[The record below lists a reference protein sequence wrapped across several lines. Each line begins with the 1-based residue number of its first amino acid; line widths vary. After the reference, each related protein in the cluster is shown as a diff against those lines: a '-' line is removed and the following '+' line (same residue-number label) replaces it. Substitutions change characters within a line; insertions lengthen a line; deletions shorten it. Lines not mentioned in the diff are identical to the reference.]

1 MKKEYTLTAVISFL
15 TLLSVAIILFML
27 MLPQQVQVLEG
38 NVNKYDAITK
48 SKYTF
53 SSTKDVTSEALKKQY
68 SINDE
73 DMSKFRANSQYV
85 AGNSDPFTPA
95 ESSETNTENKGNST
109 TNNSS
114 NTTNLD
120 KETEQKTTNSNG
132 GVKNPASTGK

>member
-1 MKKEYTLTAVISFL
+1 MKKTYMLTAVIASL
-15 TLLSVAIILFML
+15 SLLSVAIILFML

-38 NVNKYDAITK
+38 NINKYDAITK

-53 SSTKDVTSEALKKQY
+53 SSTKDINVDTLKRQY

-73 DMSKFRANSQYV
+73 DMSAFKRNSQYV
-85 AGNSDPFTPA
+85 AGNSDPFTPSG
-95 ESSETNTENKGNST
+95 SSETDTENKENSNTT
-109 TNNSS
+109 TNS
-114 NTTNLD
+114 TNLD

>member
-1 MKKEYTLTAVISFL
+1 MKKTYILTFVISFL
-15 TLLSVAIILFML
+15 SLVSVAIILFMI

-48 SKYTF
+48 SQYTF
-53 SSTKDVTSEALKKQY
+53 SSTKDINSEALKKQY

-85 AGNSDPFTPA
+85 AGNSDPFTPST
-95 ESSETNTENKGNST
+95 SSETNTENSNT